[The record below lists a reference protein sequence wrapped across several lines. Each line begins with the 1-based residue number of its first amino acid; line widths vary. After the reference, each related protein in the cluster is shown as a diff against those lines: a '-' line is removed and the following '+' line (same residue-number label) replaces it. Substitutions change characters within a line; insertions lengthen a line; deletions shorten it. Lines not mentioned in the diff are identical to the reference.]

1 MLLLPNRPSQLRRI
15 HFVLTRSPGIG
26 RLGNLYPFEPRLVVC
41 RPLQSMVDYLIRL
54 LRTESFGRP
63 LFPSIEREAGVSF
76 KRRYEDP

>member
-15 HFVLTRSPGIG
+15 HFELTRTPGIG
-26 RLGNLYPFEPRLVVC
+26 RLGNLYPFGPRPVICL
-41 RPLQSMVDYLIRL
+41 PFQSMVDYLIRL

-63 LFPSIEREAGVSF
+63 RFLSIDREAGVSF